1 MATTAMRIANR
12 VAAPPVRRLLRPTVD
27 GGHLVP
33 RRGGALLAA
42 NHVSNLDNY
51 LLSAVTARPVW
62 YLGKH
67 ELARGLFGRFNV
79 AMGMV
84 PIDRGTADL
93 SIVRRIAELLRS
105 GELVAVFPEGTR
117 SPDGALYRFRS
128 GVARIAHAAG
138 VPTVPVGLRG
148 TAVLWPRDRGP
159 TLRRPAPGTLGVRFG
174 QPLAPPDDDHGLARR
189 TWTEALRTRVGQ
201 LSGQRLAAQF
211 APVERGA

>member
-12 VAAPPVRRLLRPTVD
+12 VAAPPVRWLLRPAVS
-27 GGHLVP
+27 GGNLVP
-33 RRGGALLAA
+33 HRDGALLAA

-51 LLSAVTARPVW
+51 LLSAVTLRPVW

-67 ELARGLFGRFNV
+67 ELARGVTGAFNL

-93 SIVRRIAELLRS
+93 SVVRRITDLLRS

-117 SPDGALYRFRS
+117 SPDGALFRFRS
-128 GVARIAHAAG
+128 GVARIAHLAG
-138 VPTVPVGLRG
+138 VPTIPVGLRG
-148 TAVLWPRDRGP
+148 TAAVWPRGRGP
-159 TLRRPAPGTLGVRFG
+159 ALRRPAPDALEVHFGT
-174 QPLAPPDDDHGLARR
+174 PMSPPAEAHGRARR
-189 TWTEALRTRVGQ
+189 TWTEALREHVGQ
-201 LSGQRLAAQF
+201 LSGQRLAADF

>member
-12 VAAPPVRRLLRPTVD
+12 VAAPPVRRLLRPTVS
-27 GGHLVP
+27 GGHRVP
-33 RRGGALLAA
+33 HRGGALLAA

-51 LLSAVTARPVW
+51 LLSAVTTRPVW

-67 ELARGLFGRFNV
+67 ELSRGIAGAFNV

-93 SIVRRIAELLRS
+93 LVVRRVADLLRS

-117 SPDGALYRFRS
+117 SPDGALFRFRS
-128 GVARIAHAAG
+128 GVARIAHLAD

-148 TAVLWPRDRGP
+148 TAAVWPRGRGP
-159 TLRRPAPGTLGVRFG
+159 ALRRPRHGALGVHFG
-174 QPLAPPDDDHGLARR
+174 EPMPPPAEAHGRARR
-189 TWTEALRTRVGQ
+189 TWTETLRARVGQ
-201 LSGQRLAAQF
+201 LSGQRLAADF